1 MADVEKQNQVLEA
14 EGPATEEEV
23 AVEVE
28 RPSEEAVNEGTE
40 EGTPEEEFYSNLA
53 EDLDHR
59 VLQRMASK
67 LVDEYRRDKISRKDW
82 EMGYT
87 QGLDLL
93 GFKYTEMTRP
103 FRGAANVTHPL
114 LAEAVTQFQAQ
125 AYKELLPSDGPV
137 RCKVLGDETQEKQQ
151 QADRVQDFM
160 NYMLMDKME
169 EYTPEMDQLLFYLP
183 LAGSAFKKVYYDSIM
198 ERAVSKFIPAED
210 LVVPYYATD
219 LTDCERI
226 THKISMS
233 ENEVLKKQKTG
244 FYRDIE
250 LKPVN
255 TGQSDIKKKYEQLEG
270 IVPTADRETNF
281 NILEMHVDLN
291 IEEFTMENPPK
302 EVKIP
307 YIVTVDEGSSEI
319 LSIYRN
325 YEPDDPTH
333 KRKEYFIHYKF
344 LPGLGFYG
352 FGLIHMIGGLSR
364 TATTALRQLLD
375 AGTLSNLPAG
385 FKSRGIRIRDDDQP
399 FQPGEFRDVD
409 APGGNIKDQFQ
420 MLPFKEPSV
429 TLFNLMGFVVTAGQR
444 FASITDMA
452 TGADT
457 QNRAVGTTVALLE
470 RGSRVMTA
478 IHKRCYYAMRNEFR
492 LMSKVFATFLPPVY
506 PYAVYGADRMV
517 KQKDFDGRIDV
528 IPVADPN
535 IYSLSQRVTLAS
547 ENLKIAM
554 SNPNMH
560 NLREAYR
567 RIYAAL
573 GTRDIDKVLKPEP
586 PVVPKDPAIENME
599 ALQMKLPKAFPEQDH
614 QAHMDSHTTF
624 MASRMVQVNP
634 MVYALLQGHVSEH
647 VSLQAQAEVG
657 AMIDAD
663 PQLQQQLQ
671 QDPEGAQI
679 KIDGMIA
686 QRCAEITAQLVQ
698 KEQMG
703 KQKDPLVALK
713 ERELDLKAMDMQRK
727 ATESS
732 QDMEMQ
738 DSQFEEKTDVDK
750 MKLEEDEDQAKERI
764 RIADEKIDQ
773 AAVLAREKM
782 DMTRDIAGAKLGV
795 EKMKRTAEDKRTKV
809 MSKKK

>member
-1 MADVEKQNQVLEA
+1 MADVEKQNEVLEE
-14 EGPATEEEV
+14 EGPATEEEI

-28 RPSEEAVNEGTE
+28 KPSEEAVNEETE
-40 EGTPEEEFYSNLA
+40 TATPQEEFYANLA
-53 EDLDHR
+53 EDLDER
-59 VLQRMASK
+59 VLGRLSSK
-67 LVDEYRRDKISRKDW
+67 LVDDYKKDKISRKDW
-82 EMGYT
+82 ETGYT

-160 NYMLMDKME
+160 NYMLMEKME
-169 EYTPEMDQLLFYLP
+169 EYTPEFDQLLFYLP
-183 LAGSAFKKVYYDSIM
+183 LAGSAFKKIYYDAIM
-198 ERAVSKFIPAED
+198 ERAVSKFVPAED

-219 LTDCERI
+219 LMDCERI
-226 THKISMS
+226 THLVKMS

-250 LKPVN
+250 LKPVQ
-255 TGQSDIKKKYEQLEG
+255 TGVSDIKKKYDQLEG
-270 IVPTADRETNF
+270 IVPTADTQTNF

-291 IEEFTMENPPK
+291 LEEFENQNPEK

-307 YIVTVDEGSSEI
+307 YIVTVDEGSSQV
-319 LSIYRN
+319 LAIYRN

-333 KRKEYFIHYKF
+333 RRKEYFIHYKF

-429 TLFNLMGFVVTAGQR
+429 TLFNLMGFVVNAGQR

-452 TGADT
+452 TGTDV

-492 LMSKVFATFLPPVY
+492 LVAKVFGTFLPPVY
-506 PYAVYGADRMV
+506 PYAVYGADRV
-517 KQKDFDGRIDV
+517 IKSQDFDDRVDV

-554 SNPNMH
+554 SNPQMH

-567 RIYAAL
+567 RIYDAL

-599 ALQMKLPKAFPEQDH
+599 GLQMKLPKAFPEQDH
-614 QAHMDSHTTF
+614 QAHIASHTTF
-624 MASRMVQVNP
+624 MATRMVQVNP

-647 VSLQAQAEVG
+647 VSLQAQGEVG
-657 AMIDAD
+657 AMIQNS
-663 PQLQQQLQ
+663 PEMQQMLAE
-671 QDPEGAQI
+671 DPEGAEI
-679 KIDGMIA
+679 KVAGMIA
-686 QRCAEITAQLVQ
+686 QRCAELTAELVQ

-727 ATESS
+727 AQESF
-732 QDMEMQ
+732 QDMEMK

-750 MKLEEDEDQAKERI
+750 MKLEEDEDQARERI

-773 AAVLAREKM
+773 TAVLAREKM
-782 DMTRDIAGAKLGV
+782 AMTRDIAGAKLGV
-795 EKMKRTAEDKRTKV
+795 EKMKRTAENKRTKA